1 MTTKTKTK
9 KLIKTTKASKYT
21 DDEGAWLDESF
32 ADGSGVEF
40 ILDGKV
46 VLKLDHDEAIQILD
60 AIKTIASLSAKIQ
73 L

>member
-9 KLIKTTKASKYT
+9 KLTKATKYT

-32 ADGSGVEF
+32 ADESSAEF

-46 VLKLDHDEAIQILD
+46 VLKLEHDEAIQILD
-60 AIKTIASLSAKIQ
+60 AIKTIASLSTKIQ